1 MPVSRLIVTA
11 ASTGT
16 STAQRN
22 GLLRAQAEQSISQPT
37 VGSDHN
43 R

>member
-1 MPVSRLIVTA
+1 MLMMTH

-22 GLLRAQAEQSISQPT
+22 GLLRDQAEQNISQPT
-37 VGSDHN
+37 AGN
-43 R
+43 AQNT